1 MKDIIYKSL
10 VIKDKKTLKLL
21 NQSTNFSFIF
31 CLFGILLMYIHY
43 TYFISFDLFDISL
56 IIFRTGL
63 LIGVFS
69 LMSAYVI
76 NKYKEDN
83 NT

>member
-1 MKDIIYKSL
+1 MKDIISKSFT
-10 VIKDKKTLKLL
+10 IKDKKTINLL
-21 NQSTNFSFIF
+21 NKSINFSFVF

-43 TYFISFDLFDISL
+43 TYFVSFDLFDISL
-56 IIFRTGL
+56 IVFQTGL

-69 LMSAYVI
+69 LMSAFII

-83 NT
+83 C

>member
-1 MKDIIYKSL
+1 MKDIISKTFT
-10 VIKDKKTLKLL
+10 IKDKKTINLL
-21 NQSTNFSFIF
+21 NKSIKFSFSF
-31 CLFGILLMYIHY
+31 CLLGILLMYIHY

-56 IIFRTGL
+56 IVFQTGL

-69 LMSAYVI
+69 IISAFII

-83 NT
+83 C